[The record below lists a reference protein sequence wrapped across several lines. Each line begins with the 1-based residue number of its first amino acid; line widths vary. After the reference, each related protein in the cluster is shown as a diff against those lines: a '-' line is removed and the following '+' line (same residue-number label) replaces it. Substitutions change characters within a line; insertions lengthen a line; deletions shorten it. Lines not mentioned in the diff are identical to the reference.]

1 MLILIAEKRTVS
13 GKVHHSATEVKLRS
27 FSKVEGYHPYNK
39 DPRREAAAHRA
50 ITATDLGLLLP
61 LFFSLPPF
69 PLKFPSTMLAKD
81 PSLP

>member
-1 MLILIAEKRTVS
+1 MLILIAEKKTVS

-61 LFFSLPPF
+61 SSSPSPLFLSSFLQ
-69 PLKFPSTMLAKD
+69 LC
-81 PSLP
+81 